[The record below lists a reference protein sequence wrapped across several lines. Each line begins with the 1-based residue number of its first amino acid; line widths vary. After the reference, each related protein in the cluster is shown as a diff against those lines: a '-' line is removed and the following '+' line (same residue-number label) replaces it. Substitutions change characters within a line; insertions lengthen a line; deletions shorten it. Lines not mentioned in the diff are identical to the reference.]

1 MTMIQNRSEQNGK
14 DREKNNIDELLA
26 TALTPDVQPE
36 RALNEQILRR
46 AKEEAQMKE
55 EMKNSFKMSGKRSGK
70 RIAVAAAI
78 AVAVLAVGGGTT
90 YAAWR
95 YLTPQ
100 EAAAELQ
107 DKKLV
112 NAFSG
117 EDAILV
123 NETQTYGN
131 YRTTLIGIVSGKDLT
146 DYAMTTG
153 GEIRADRSY
162 WLLAIEHADGTPMP
176 DTGSPEYGTETF
188 LTSPF
193 IQGLEPWKYNVYTFG
208 GGYSEFVQDGV
219 MYRMAECDNLELFAD
234 KEVYLC
240 LADENSAGIINEA
253 YSYDE
258 TTGKIGRKET
268 YDGCNALFTLPLD
281 RAKADPKKAES
292 YLKSLDK
299 TPEEEQAEMDQELE
313 NLPESQRKEIEE
325 GEAQTEILGAFV
337 QTLTVDN
344 IDELCEKVADSEAV
358 VDVDWDSDWVEF
370 STAGEAGS
378 SGGMRM
384 SEFELLFPDDAPQI
398 SILGYGISGGGAD
411 GSISAYISV
420 LRRYEDG
427 TITCVDYVPK
437 DLDFQP

>member
-55 EMKNSFKMSGKRSGK
+55 EMKNGLKMRGAWSVKR
-70 RIAVAAAI
+70 AVATAMITAT
-78 AVAVLAVGGGTT
+78 VLTAGGGTA

-100 EAAAELQ
+100 ESAVALKDQ
-107 DKKLV
+107 KLV
-112 NAFSG
+112 DAFSG

-123 NETQTYGN
+123 NETQTYGD
-131 YRTTLIGIVSGKDLT
+131 YRTTLIGIVSGKELT
-146 DYAMTTG
+146 DHVMTTD
-153 GEIRADRSY
+153 GEVRADRSY

-176 DTGSPEYGTETF
+176 ETSSPEYGKETF

-193 IQGLEPWKYNVYTFG
+193 IQGLEPWKYNIYTFG

-240 LADENSAGIINEA
+240 LADENSAGVINQA
-253 YSYDE
+253 YNYDD
-258 TTGKIGRKET
+258 TTGKISRNEA
-268 YDGCNALFTLPLD
+268 YDGCNALFTLPFD
-281 RAKADPKKAES
+281 EKKADPKKAES
-292 YLKSLDK
+292 YLRSLEK
-299 TPEEEQAEMDQELE
+299 TPEQEQAEQDEELE

-325 GEAQTEILGAFV
+325 GEAQTEKLREFA

-378 SGGMRM
+378 SGGMVM
-384 SEFELLFPDDAPQI
+384 SEFKLLFPDDAPRI
-398 SILGYGISGGGAD
+398 SILSFGISGGGAD

-437 DLDFQP
+437 DLKL

>member
-1 MTMIQNRSEQNGK
+1 MTMIQNRSEHNCV
-14 DREKNNIDELLA
+14 DRESKHLDELLA

-36 RALNEQILRR
+36 RGLNEQILRR

-55 EMKNSFKMSGKRSGK
+55 EMKNGLKMSGRRSRKRM
-70 RIAVAAAI
+70 AVAAAI
-78 AVAVLAVGGGTT
+78 AAAVLAVGGGTT

-123 NETQTYGN
+123 NETQTYGD

-240 LADENSAGIINEA
+240 LADENSAGIIKKA

-258 TTGKIGRKET
+258 TTGKISRNEA

-281 RAKADPKKAES
+281 RTKADPKKAES

-325 GEAQTEILGAFV
+325 GEAQTEILRAFV

-344 IDELCEKVADSEAV
+344 IDDLCEKVAGSEAV

-384 SEFELLFPDDAPQI
+384 SEFKLLFPDDAPRI
-398 SILGYGISGGGAD
+398 SILGYGISGGGTD

>member
-1 MTMIQNRSEQNGK
+1 MTMIQNRSERNCV
-14 DREKNNIDELLA
+14 DRESKHFDELLA

-46 AKEEAQMKE
+46 A
-55 EMKNSFKMSGKRSGK
+55 
-70 RIAVAAAI
+70 
-78 AVAVLAVGGGTT
+78 
-90 YAAWR
+90 
-95 YLTPQ
+95 Q

-112 NAFSG
+112 HAFSG

-123 NETQTYGN
+123 NETQTYGD

-240 LADENSAGIINEA
+240 LADENSAGVINEA

-258 TTGKIGRKET
+258 TTGKITRNEA
-268 YDGCNALFTLPLD
+268 YDGCNALFILPLD

-325 GEAQTEILGAFV
+325 GEAQTVRRRQRHWAH
-337 QTLTVDN
+337 
-344 IDELCEKVADSEAV
+344 LC
-358 VDVDWDSDWVEF
+358 
-370 STAGEAGS
+370 
-378 SGGMRM
+378 
-384 SEFELLFPDDAPQI
+384 
-398 SILGYGISGGGAD
+398 
-411 GSISAYISV
+411 
-420 LRRYEDG
+420 RR
-427 TITCVDYVPK
+427 
-437 DLDFQP
+437 

>member
-1 MTMIQNRSEQNGK
+1 MTMIQNRSERNCV
-14 DREKNNIDELLA
+14 DRESKHFDELLA

-55 EMKNSFKMSGKRSGK
+55 EMKNGLKMSGRRSGK
-70 RIAVAAAI
+70 RMAVAAAI
-78 AVAVLAVGGGTT
+78 AAAVLAVGGGTT

-107 DKKLV
+107 DKKLM
-112 NAFSG
+112 NAFSS

-123 NETQTYGN
+123 NETQTYGD
-131 YRTTLIGIVSGKDLT
+131 YRTTLIGIVSGKELT

-153 GEIRADRSY
+153 EEIRADRSY

-234 KEVYLC
+234 REVYLC
-240 LADENSAGIINEA
+240 LADENSAGIINQAYTYDKASGKISRNEA
-253 YSYDE
+253 YE
-258 TTGKIGRKET
+258 
-268 YDGCNALFTLPLD
+268 GCNALFTLPLD
-281 RAKADPKKAES
+281 AKKADPEKAES
-292 YLKSLDK
+292 YLRSLEK
-299 TPEEEQAEMDQELE
+299 TPEEEQEELDQELE
-313 NLPESQRKEIEE
+313 NLPESQRKEIAE
-325 GEAQTEILGAFV
+325 GEAQTEILRAFAH
-337 QTLTVDN
+337 TLTADN
-344 IDELCEKVADSEAV
+344 IDELCEKVEGSEAV
-358 VDVDWDSDWVEF
+358 VQVDWDADWVEF

-378 SGGMRM
+378 SGGMVM
-384 SEFELLFPDDAPQI
+384 SEFELLFPDDSPRV
-398 SILGYGISGGGAD
+398 SILSYSISSGGAD
-411 GSISAYISV
+411 GSVSANISV

-427 TITCVDYVPK
+427 TITCADYVPK
-437 DLDFQP
+437 ELNVQP

>member
-1 MTMIQNRSEQNGK
+1 MSK
-14 DREKNNIDELLA
+14 KLDKLLA

-55 EMKNSFKMSGKRSGK
+55 EMKNGLKKRGAWSGKR
-70 RIAVAAAI
+70 AVATAVIAA
-78 AVAVLAVGGGTT
+78 AVLVVGGGTT

-107 DKKLV
+107 DKKLMD
-112 NAFSG
+112 AFSG
-117 EDAILV
+117 EDAIFV
-123 NETQTYGN
+123 NETQTYGD

-219 MYRMAECDNLELFAD
+219 MYRMAECDDLELFAD

-240 LADENSAGIINEA
+240 LADENSVGIINEA

-258 TTGKIGRKET
+258 TTGKITRNEA
-268 YDGCNALFTLPLD
+268 YDGCNALFILPLD

-292 YLKSLDK
+292 YLRSLEK
-299 TPEEEQAEMDQELE
+299 TPEEEQEEMDKELE
-313 NLPESQRKEIEE
+313 HLPESQRKEMEE
-325 GEAQTEILGAFV
+325 GEAQTEALGAFV

-344 IDELCEKVADSEAV
+344 IDDLCEKVADSEAV
-358 VDVDWDSDWVEF
+358 VNVNWDSDWVEY
-370 STAGEAGS
+370 STVGEAGS

-384 SEFELLFPDDAPQI
+384 SEFKLLFPDDSPRI
-398 SILGYGISGGGAD
+398 SVQGFGVSSGGAD
-411 GSISAYISV
+411 GSVSASISV

-427 TITCVDYVPK
+427 TITCADYVPK
-437 DLDFQP
+437 DLNL

>member
-1 MTMIQNRSEQNGK
+1 MTMIQNRSKRNCVDHESK
-14 DREKNNIDELLA
+14 HLDELLA

-36 RALNEQILRR
+36 MALNEQILRR

-55 EMKNSFKMSGKRSGK
+55 EMKNGLKMRGVWSAKR
-70 RIAVAAAI
+70 AVATVAI

-100 EAAAELQ
+100 ESAVALK
-107 DKKLV
+107 DNKLAD
-112 NAFSG
+112 AFSG

-123 NETQTYGN
+123 NETHTYGD

-176 DTGSPEYGTETF
+176 DTGSTEYGKETF

-240 LADENSAGIINEA
+240 LADENSVGVINEA
-253 YSYDE
+253 YNYDE
-258 TTGKIGRKET
+258 ATGKISRNEA

-325 GEAQTEILGAFV
+325 GEAQTEALGAFV

-344 IDELCEKVADSEAV
+344 IDELCEKVEDSEAV
-358 VDVDWDSDWVEF
+358 VNVDWDSDWVEF

-384 SEFELLFPDDAPQI
+384 SEFELLFPDDAPRI

>member
-1 MTMIQNRSEQNGK
+1 MTMIQNRSEQNCV
-14 DREKNNIDELLA
+14 DRESKHLDELLA

-46 AKEEAQMKE
+46 AKEEVQME
-55 EMKNSFKMSGKRSGK
+55 VMKDEFKMSGKRSGK
-70 RIAVAAAI
+70 RMAVAAAI
-78 AVAVLAVGGGTT
+78 AAAVLVAGGGTT

-100 EAAAELQ
+100 EAAAKLQ
-107 DKKLV
+107 DKKLM

-117 EDAILV
+117 ENTVLV
-123 NETQTYGN
+123 NETQTCGD
-131 YRTTLIGIVSGKDLT
+131 YRTTLIGIVSGKELT

-176 DTGSPEYGTETF
+176 DTGSPEYGKETF

-219 MYRMAECDNLELFAD
+219 MYRMAECDNLEVFAD
-234 KEVYLC
+234 REVYLC
-240 LADENSAGIINEA
+240 LTDENSAGVINQA
-253 YSYDE
+253 YRYDE
-258 TTGKIGRKET
+258 TTGKISRKEA

-299 TPEEEQAEMDQELE
+299 TLEEEQAEMDQELE

-325 GEAQTEILGAFV
+325 GEVQTEKLGAFV
-337 QTLTVDN
+337 QTLTIEN

-358 VDVDWDSDWVEF
+358 VNVDWDSDWVEF

-378 SGGMRM
+378 SGGMVM
-384 SEFELLFPDDAPQI
+384 SEFKTIFPDDSPRI
-398 SILGYGISGGGAD
+398 SILGYGISSSGAD
-411 GSISAYISV
+411 GAVSASISV

-427 TITCVDYVPK
+427 TITCADYVPK
-437 DLDFQP
+437 ELNVQ

>member
-1 MTMIQNRSEQNGK
+1 MQK
-14 DREKNNIDELLA
+14 
-26 TALTPDVQPE
+26 
-36 RALNEQILRR
+36 
-46 AKEEAQMKE
+46 
-55 EMKNSFKMSGKRSGK
+55 
-70 RIAVAAAI
+70 
-78 AVAVLAVGGGTT
+78 
-90 YAAWR
+90 
-95 YLTPQ
+95 
-100 EAAAELQ
+100 ELQ
-107 DKKLV
+107 DKKLM

-123 NETQTYGN
+123 NETQTYGD
-131 YRTTLIGIVSGKDLT
+131 YRTTLIGIVSGKELT

-176 DTGSPEYGTETF
+176 DTSSPEYGAETF

-240 LADENSAGIINEA
+240 LADENSAGIIKKA

-258 TTGKIGRKET
+258 TTGKISRNEA
-268 YDGCNALFTLPLD
+268 YDGCNALFKLPLD
-281 RAKADPKKAES
+281 VKRADPQKAES

-325 GEAQTEILGAFV
+325 GEAQREILGAFV

-384 SEFELLFPDDAPQI
+384 SEFELLFPDDAPRI
-398 SILGYGISGGGAD
+398 SILSYGISGGGAD

>member
-1 MTMIQNRSEQNGK
+1 MTMIQNRSERNCV
-14 DREKNNIDELLA
+14 DRESKHFDELLA

-55 EMKNSFKMSGKRSGK
+55 EMNGSLKKKGAWNAKR
-70 RIAVAAAI
+70 AVATAAI
-78 AVAVLAVGGGTT
+78 AAAVLAVGGGTT

-112 NAFSG
+112 HAFSG

-123 NETQTYGN
+123 NETQTYGD

-193 IQGLEPWKYNVYTFG
+193 IQGLEPWKYNIYTFG

-219 MYRMAECDNLELFAD
+219 MYRMAECDDLELFAD

-240 LADENSAGIINEA
+240 LADENSVGVIGEA
-253 YSYDE
+253 YNYDE
-258 TTGKIGRKET
+258 TTGKITRNEA
-268 YDGCNALFTLPLD
+268 YDGCNALFILPLD

-292 YLKSLDK
+292 YLRSLEK
-299 TPEEEQAEMDQELE
+299 TPEEEQEEMDKEQEH
-313 NLPESQRKEIEE
+313 LPESQRKEMEE
-325 GEAQTEILGAFV
+325 GEAQREILGAFV

-378 SGGMRM
+378 SGRM
-384 SEFELLFPDDAPQI
+384 SEFELLFPDDAPRI

-411 GSISAYISV
+411 GAVSASISV

-427 TITCVDYVPK
+427 TITCADYVPK
-437 DLDFQP
+437 DLNL

>member
-1 MTMIQNRSEQNGK
+1 MTMIQNRSERNCV
-14 DREKNNIDELLA
+14 DRESKHFDELLA

-55 EMKNSFKMSGKRSGK
+55 EMNGSLKKKGAWNAKR
-70 RIAVAAAI
+70 AVATAAI
-78 AVAVLAVGGGTT
+78 AAAVLAVGGGTT

-112 NAFSG
+112 HAFSG

-123 NETQTYGN
+123 NETQTYGD

-193 IQGLEPWKYNVYTFG
+193 IQGLEPWKYNIYTFG

-219 MYRMAECDNLELFAD
+219 MYRMAECDDLELFAD

-240 LADENSAGIINEA
+240 LADENSVGVIGEA
-253 YSYDE
+253 YNYDE
-258 TTGKIGRKET
+258 TTGKITRNEA
-268 YDGCNALFTLPLD
+268 YDGCNALFILPLD

-292 YLKSLDK
+292 YLRSLEK
-299 TPEEEQAEMDQELE
+299 TPEEEQEEMDKELE
-313 NLPESQRKEIEE
+313 HLPESQRKEMEE
-325 GEAQTEILGAFV
+325 GEAQREILGAFV

-384 SEFELLFPDDAPQI
+384 SEFELLFPDDAPRI

-411 GSISAYISV
+411 GAVSASISV

-427 TITCVDYVPK
+427 TITCADYVPK
-437 DLDFQP
+437 DLNL

>member
-1 MTMIQNRSEQNGK
+1 MTMIQNRSERNCV
-14 DREKNNIDELLA
+14 DRESKHFDELLA

-46 AKEEAQMKE
+46 VKEEAQMKE
-55 EMKNSFKMSGKRSGK
+55 EMKNGLKMSGKRSG
-70 RIAVAAAI
+70 RRMAVAAGI
-78 AVAVLAVGGGTT
+78 AAAVLVAGGGTT

-100 EAAAELQ
+100 ESAEALN
-107 DKKLV
+107 DKKLAE
-112 NAFSG
+112 AFSG
-117 EDAILV
+117 ENTVFV
-123 NETQTYGN
+123 NETQTCGD
-131 YRTTLIGIVSGKDLT
+131 YRTTLIGIVSGKELT

-176 DTGSPEYGTETF
+176 DTGSPEYGKETF

-219 MYRMAECDNLELFAD
+219 MYRMAECDNLEVFAD
-234 KEVYLC
+234 REVYLC
-240 LADENSAGIINEA
+240 LTDENSAGVINKA

-258 TTGKIGRKET
+258 TTGKISRKEA

-299 TPEEEQAEMDQELE
+299 TLEEEQAEMDQELE

-325 GEAQTEILGAFV
+325 GEAQTERLGAFV
-337 QTLTVDN
+337 QTLTIEN
-344 IDELCEKVADSEAV
+344 IDELCEKVSDSEAV
-358 VDVDWDSDWVEF
+358 VNVDWDSDWVEF

-378 SGGMRM
+378 SGGMVM
-384 SEFELLFPDDAPQI
+384 SEFKTIFPDDSPRI
-398 SILGYGISGGGAD
+398 SILGYGISSGGAD
-411 GSISAYISV
+411 GAVSASISV

-427 TITCVDYVPK
+427 TITCADYVPK
-437 DLDFQP
+437 ELNVQ

>member
-1 MTMIQNRSEQNGK
+1 MTMIQNRSERNCV
-14 DREKNNIDELLA
+14 DRESKHFDELLA

-46 AKEEAQMKE
+46 VKEEAQMKE
-55 EMKNSFKMSGKRSGK
+55 EMNGSFKKKGAWSAKR
-70 RIAVAAAI
+70 AVATAAI
-78 AVAVLAVGGGTT
+78 AAVVLAVGGGTT

-112 NAFSG
+112 HAFSG

-123 NETQTYGN
+123 NETQTYGD

-162 WLLAIEHADGTPMP
+162 WLLAIEHVDGTPMP
-176 DTGSPEYGTETF
+176 DTGSPEYGKETF

-193 IQGLEPWKYNVYTFG
+193 IQGLEPWKYNIYTFG

-219 MYRMAECDNLELFAD
+219 MYRMAECDDLELFAD

-240 LADENSAGIINEA
+240 LADENSVGVIGEA
-253 YSYDE
+253 YNYDE
-258 TTGKIGRKET
+258 TTGKITRNEA
-268 YDGCNALFTLPLD
+268 YDGCNALFILPLD

-292 YLKSLDK
+292 YLRSLEK
-299 TPEEEQAEMDQELE
+299 TPEEEQEEMDKEQEH
-313 NLPESQRKEIEE
+313 LPESQRKEMEE
-325 GEAQTEILGAFV
+325 GEAQTEALGAFAE
-337 QTLTVDN
+337 TLTVEN
-344 IDELCEKVADSEAV
+344 IDELCEKVAGSEV
-358 VDVDWDSDWVEF
+358 VVNVDWDSDWVEY
-370 STAGEAGS
+370 STSGEAGS
-378 SGGMRM
+378 SGGMAM
-384 SEFELLFPDDAPQI
+384 SDFKLLFPDDSPCI
-398 SILGYGISGGGAD
+398 SVQSFGISSGGAD
-411 GSISAYISV
+411 GAVSASISV

-427 TITCVDYVPK
+427 TITCADYVPK
-437 DLDFQP
+437 DLNL

>member
-1 MTMIQNRSEQNGK
+1 MTMIQNRSERNCV
-14 DREKNNIDELLA
+14 DRESKHFDELLA

-46 AKEEAQMKE
+46 A
-55 EMKNSFKMSGKRSGK
+55 
-70 RIAVAAAI
+70 
-78 AVAVLAVGGGTT
+78 
-90 YAAWR
+90 
-95 YLTPQ
+95 Q

-117 EDAILV
+117 EDVILV
-123 NETQTYGN
+123 NETQTYGD

-240 LADENSAGIINEA
+240 LADENRAGIINEA

-325 GEAQTEILGAFV
+325 GEAQTEALGAFV

-358 VDVDWDSDWVEF
+358 VNVDWDSDWVEF

>member
-1 MTMIQNRSEQNGK
+1 MTMIQNRWERNCVDHERK
-14 DREKNNIDELLA
+14 HLDELLA
-26 TALTPDVQPE
+26 TALTPDVQPKH
-36 RALNEQILRR
+36 ALNEQILRR

-55 EMKNSFKMSGKRSGK
+55 EMKNGFKMSGKRSGK

-107 DKKLV
+107 DKKLMD
-112 NAFSG
+112 AFSG
-117 EDAILV
+117 EDAFLV
-123 NETQTYGN
+123 NETQTYGA
-131 YRTTLIGIVSGKDLT
+131 YRSTLIGIVSGKELT
-146 DYAMTTG
+146 DYAMMAG
-153 GEIRADRSY
+153 DEVRADRSY
-162 WLLAIEHADGTPMP
+162 WLLAIEHVDGTPMP
-176 DTGSPEYGTETF
+176 ETSSPEYGKETF

-193 IQGLEPWKYNVYTFG
+193 IQGLEPWKYNIYTFG

-234 KEVYLC
+234 REVYLC
-240 LADENSAGIINEA
+240 LADENSAGVIGEA
-253 YSYDE
+253 YHYDE
-258 TTGKIGRKET
+258 ATGKITRKEL

-281 RAKADPKKAES
+281 RAKADPEKAES

-325 GEAQTEILGAFV
+325 GEAQTEILRAFAH
-337 QTLTVDN
+337 TLTADN
-344 IDELCEKVADSEAV
+344 IDDLCEKVEGSEAV
-358 VDVDWDSDWVEF
+358 VNVDWDSDWVEF

-384 SEFELLFPDDAPQI
+384 SEFRLLFPDDAPRI
-398 SILGYGISGGGAD
+398 SILSYGISGGGAD
-411 GSISAYISV
+411 GSVSANISV

-427 TITCVDYVPK
+427 TITCADYVPK
-437 DLDFQP
+437 EPYPFA

>member
-1 MTMIQNRSEQNGK
+1 MTMIQNRSERNCV
-14 DREKNNIDELLA
+14 DRESKHFDELLA

-46 AKEEAQMKE
+46 VKEEAQMKE
-55 EMKNSFKMSGKRSGK
+55 EMNGSLKKKGAWSAKR
-70 RIAVAAAI
+70 AVATAAI
-78 AVAVLAVGGGTT
+78 AAAVLVVGGGTT

-117 EDAILV
+117 EDVILV
-123 NETQTYGN
+123 NETQTYGD

-153 GEIRADRSY
+153 GEVRADRSY
-162 WLLAIEHADGTPMP
+162 WLLAIEHVDGTPMP
-176 DTGSPEYGTETF
+176 DTGSPEYGKETF

-193 IQGLEPWKYNVYTFG
+193 IQGLEPWKYNIYTFG

-219 MYRMAECDNLELFAD
+219 MYRMAECDDLELFAD

-240 LADENSAGIINEA
+240 LADENSVGVIGEA
-253 YSYDE
+253 YNYDE
-258 TTGKIGRKET
+258 TTGKITRNEA
-268 YDGCNALFTLPLD
+268 YDGCNALFILPLD

-292 YLKSLDK
+292 YLRSLEK
-299 TPEEEQAEMDQELE
+299 TPEEEQEEMDKELE
-313 NLPESQRKEIEE
+313 HLPESQRKEMEE
-325 GEAQTEILGAFV
+325 GEAQTEALGAFV
-337 QTLTVDN
+337 ETLTVEN
-344 IDELCEKVADSEAV
+344 IDELCEKVAGSEV
-358 VDVDWDSDWVEF
+358 VVNVDWDSDWVEY
-370 STAGEAGS
+370 STSGEAGS
-378 SGGMRM
+378 SGGMAM
-384 SEFELLFPDDAPQI
+384 SDFKLLFPDDSPCI
-398 SILGYGISGGGAD
+398 SVQSFGISSGGAD
-411 GSISAYISV
+411 GAVSASISV

-427 TITCVDYVPK
+427 TITCADYVPK
-437 DLDFQP
+437 DLNL